1 MEPRARGVLS
11 GADSLEVASLVA
23 KLRRMLAYVHFM
35 TKLPD
40 VYAVQWV
47 GKNRWLMAAPSDHEF
62 RTELSSDGSHA
73 SINFPCR
80 GNVSVPVRPA
90 PAFYPEMARMTD
102 RIHHHQA

>member
-1 MEPRARGVLS
+1 MEPRAQGVLS

-23 KLRRMLAYVHFM
+23 NLRRMLACVHFM

-62 RTELSSDGSHA
+62 R
-73 SINFPCR
+73 
-80 GNVSVPVRPA
+80 GNVSVPVKPA
-90 PAFYPEMARMTD
+90 PALYLEMARMTD